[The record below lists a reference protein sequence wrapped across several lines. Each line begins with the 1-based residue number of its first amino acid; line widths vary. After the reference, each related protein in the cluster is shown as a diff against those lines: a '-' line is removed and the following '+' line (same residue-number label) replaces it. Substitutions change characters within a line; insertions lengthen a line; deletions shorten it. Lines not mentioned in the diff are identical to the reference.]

1 MILNKYYEVNHAI
14 YIFIVNRFEENI
26 YIIFINLVKLKIN
39 CLLKKTDT
47 QVFFSLGRGEYDL
60 SMKLVKK
67 EQQPRGIL
75 QNLPKQLNFVV
86 ELNRVL

>member
-47 QVFFSLGRGEYDL
+47 SIFLFRTG
-60 SMKLVKK
+60 
-67 EQQPRGIL
+67 
-75 QNLPKQLNFVV
+75 
-86 ELNRVL
+86 